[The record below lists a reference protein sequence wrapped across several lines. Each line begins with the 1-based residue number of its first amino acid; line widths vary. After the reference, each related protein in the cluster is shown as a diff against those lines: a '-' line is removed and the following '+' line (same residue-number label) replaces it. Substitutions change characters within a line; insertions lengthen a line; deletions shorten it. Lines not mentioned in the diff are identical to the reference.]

1 MKKMKKWIALT
12 SLFAIACPSWSQ
24 DATTAFKGKIFNE
37 EYKVWIEMNFT
48 EKNILVPQ
56 QEIFGEV
63 PGYIGSEKDSRK
75 WMIVESEVQ
84 DKTATLSIINDYGS
98 EDLQATLTATT
109 DTTFTLTQK
118 EGSTIKF
125 AVNRKWQKLPKQLIF
140 KKKK

>member
-1 MKKMKKWIALT
+1 
-12 SLFAIACPSWSQ
+12 
-24 DATTAFKGKIFNE
+24 
-37 EYKVWIEMNFT
+37 MNFI

-63 PGYIGSEKDSRK
+63 PGYIGSEKDARK
-75 WMIVESEVQ
+75 WMIVESEIL

-109 DTTFTLTQK
+109 DSTYTLTQK